1 MPLVA
6 ETIRNWSAGLI
17 TAALLV
23 AALVY
28 GQPVLLPLALACVF
42 CFVLAPVVRWLT
54 SFGIGKSIA
63 VGVTVTVVSL
73 LLLSG
78 VFGLGSQL
86 LSLTASLPEYRTNV
100 ANKIRGVLGESTS
113 SNILVRAADAV
124 TSYQKLL
131 LNEWTQSSGKTNP
144 SAPLV
149 DNQPPR
155 EVVLKDSNSGLDAV
169 EVIAGPATQA
179 GLTFL
184 FTLFLLSQYK
194 DIRDRFVRVFGT
206 AHMSETSAAIS
217 DAGDRLSNLFLAETA
232 LNAGFG
238 AFVGFALFLIG
249 VPNAILWGAVTFIM
263 RFVPYIGAYVS
274 ALPPIV
280 LSLAVD
286 PGWGMPIAT
295 IALFAIGEPV
305 MGQLVEPYFLGKRV
319 GLSPFAMIISASFW
333 ALVWGP
339 IGLVLAAPLTMI
351 VLVIGRHIPSLEFLA
366 VLLGD
371 EPPLSPEQ
379 EFYHR
384 LLSGDV
390 VLALDAL
397 ETAKEEVGS
406 LPMVDSIVLPALRLA
421 AIDQRREQLDPE
433 AIKQLEETLTDVLE
447 DLWPPERGSA
457 EEDSEETAA
466 VMLFAAR
473 GTIDVLATRFIC
485 HALNDAE
492 RGFAQMP
499 SAASGLTALADFK
512 NEHGKE
518 ATRATAIVTA
528 GAADSKQLSYI
539 AKRAEAKFAGHQLII
554 LDACRPASA
563 NFATAA
569 DQGRLPVSRAA
580 DLLSLPLQPKDREA
594 ADEENSVEPQTA
606 AALNS

>member
-1 MPLVA
+1 
-6 ETIRNWSAGLI
+6 
-17 TAALLV
+17 
-23 AALVY
+23 
-28 GQPVLLPLALACVF
+28 
-42 CFVLAPVVRWLT
+42 
-54 SFGIGKSIA
+54 
-63 VGVTVTVVSL
+63 
-73 LLLSG
+73 
-78 VFGLGSQL
+78 
-86 LSLTASLPEYRTNV
+86 
-100 ANKIRGVLGESTS
+100 
-113 SNILVRAADAV
+113 
-124 TSYQKLL
+124 
-131 LNEWTQSSGKTNP
+131 
-144 SAPLV
+144 
-149 DNQPPR
+149 
-155 EVVLKDSNSGLDAV
+155 
-169 EVIAGPATQA
+169 
-179 GLTFL
+179 
-184 FTLFLLSQYK
+184 
-194 DIRDRFVRVFGT
+194 
-206 AHMSETSAAIS
+206 
-217 DAGDRLSNLFLAETA
+217 
-232 LNAGFG
+232 
-238 AFVGFALFLIG
+238 
-249 VPNAILWGAVTFIM
+249 
-263 RFVPYIGAYVS
+263 
-274 ALPPIV
+274 
-280 LSLAVD
+280 
-286 PGWGMPIAT
+286 
-295 IALFAIGEPV
+295 

-319 GLSPFAMIISASFW
+319 GLSPFAMILSASFW

-421 AIDQRREQLDPE
+421 AMDQRREQLDPE

-447 DLWPPERGSA
+447 DLWPPERGSTEQNS
-457 EEDSEETAA
+457 EEKKETAA
-466 VMLFAAR
+466 VLLFAAR

-485 HALNDAE
+485 HALNDTE

-594 ADEENSVEPQTA
+594 ADEENSAELQTA